1 MFTSTH
7 DGSFGGQRTVSERLG
22 GKNQLLLPGFEP
34 RFLYRPRRS
43 WEDDIKMDLRE
54 TGRQDVENFIWRST
68 GTGEGIFCVCGNE
81 TSGSIKCGEFLD

>member
-1 MFTSTH
+1 MLVDIQALRYTTPRRVINLPL
-7 DGSFGGQRTVSERLG
+7 DMA
-22 GKNQLLLPGFEP
+22 LLLPGFEP

-54 TGRQDVENFIWRST
+54 TGRQDVENFIWLST